1 MQLKCMRK
9 NRLVVESTVLSSN
22 VFTRP
27 SKKINKIRLRFLK
40 KIIRF
45 FLLIHVM
52 LSYIIVWLL
61 GVCWPELMWQ
71 HKTIWATSVV
81 RGAPTASA
89 SLAVDMLQ
97 LNANNWVSGQVTL
110 LLRGIKWRRSQEACH
125 CLYFIRFKHLWC
137 LQLHSFSH
145 CC

>member
-1 MQLKCMRK
+1 MRK

-40 KIIRF
+40 KNYQILFTNSCNAKLHNCLIARC
-45 FLLIHVM
+45 LLTRADVAAQNH
-52 LSYIIVWLL
+52 LSHQCGQRGSY
-61 GVCWPELMWQ
+61 
-71 HKTIWATSVV
+71 